1 MAGKTISAA
10 LLDNQRFFGATPT
23 CEGEIQDEQA

>member
-1 MAGKTISAA
+1 MAEKVISAA

-23 CEGEIQDEQA
+23 YEGEIQDEPA